1 MSDEATKKIDFQLQL
16 IQNQLKKNIQQ
27 EMNKNKSLNYL
38 EKETREMQKKSIEFN
53 KESKKVKFKMKKFY
67 WIMIGIGIFFLSV
80 LLIFFFKR

>member
-80 LLIFFFKR
+80 LFIFFFKR